1 MLLLIDNYDSFT
13 YNLAQYFG
21 ELGCELVIKRN
32 DEISLD
38 EIAALAPKY
47 ICISPG
53 PCTPREAGISR
64 GVALRFAPRIPILG
78 VCLGHQCIAEAYGGR
93 IVRASSLMHGKSST
107 IRHNGSGLFASL
119 PTPFEAG
126 RYHSLVVERSSFPA
140 CLEIIAESDDGEIM
154 ALRHRELPVYGVQF
168 HPESVLT
175 RNGKKILARFLALE
189 PESTVNASRVTYV

>member
-32 DEISLD
+32 DEISLN
-38 EIAALAPKY
+38 EIAALAPRH

-53 PCTPREAGISR
+53 PCTPHEAGISKD
-64 GVALRFAPRIPILG
+64 VLLRFGRKIPILG
-78 VCLGHQCIAEAYGGR
+78 VCLGHQCIAEAYGGK
-93 IVRASSLMHGKSST
+93 IVRAASLVHGKAST
-107 IRHNGSGLFASL
+107 IKHNGNRLFTDL

-154 ALRHRELPVYGVQF
+154 ALRHREFPVHGVQF

-175 RNGKKILARFLALE
+175 PNGKKILARFISLE
-189 PESTVNASRVTYV
+189 SN